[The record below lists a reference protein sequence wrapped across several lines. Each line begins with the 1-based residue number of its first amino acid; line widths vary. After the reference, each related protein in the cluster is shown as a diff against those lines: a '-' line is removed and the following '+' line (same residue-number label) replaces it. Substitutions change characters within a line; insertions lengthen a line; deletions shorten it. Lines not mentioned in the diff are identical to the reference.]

1 VALLTVQSIAGVS
14 ITPSFSAVSAS
25 DTVIP
30 LDDMFYVVRN
40 AGGSADTVTIV
51 IPGNDQFGSAI
62 PDPSVSVPAT
72 TGERWLLITPA
83 MADPATGL
91 VTITHGFTTSVTAG
105 VFVR

>member
-14 ITPSFSAVSAS
+14 ITPSYTAVSAS

-30 LDDMFYVVRN
+30 LEDMFLHVKN
-40 AGGSADTVTIV
+40 AGGSPDTVAIV

-62 PDPSVSVPAT
+62 PDPSVTVPAT
-72 TGERWLLITPA
+72 TGDRMILITPA

-91 VTITHGFTTSVTAG
+91 VTITHSFTTSVTCA